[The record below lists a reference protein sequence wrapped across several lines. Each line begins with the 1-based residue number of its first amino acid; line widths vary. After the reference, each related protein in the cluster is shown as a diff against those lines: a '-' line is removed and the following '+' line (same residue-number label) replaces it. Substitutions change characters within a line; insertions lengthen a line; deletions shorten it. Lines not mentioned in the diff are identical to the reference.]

1 MSPQAVQ
8 IRMCFA
14 VSVLSCKLP
23 HLREV
28 SLAAN
33 RELHPC
39 ELQRSPSMVLTQG
52 LLVGTHKVLAEAVSI
67 ILLGSTFLQDPRVT
81 ENIAMCLLRVQ
92 PAFKVLSVFL

>member
-1 MSPQAVQ
+1 
-8 IRMCFA
+8 
-14 VSVLSCKLP
+14 
-23 HLREV
+23 
-28 SLAAN
+28 
-33 RELHPC
+33 
-39 ELQRSPSMVLTQG
+39 MVLTQG